1 MIKICFIV
9 DHYQYYGGVQQV
21 IRCILHYLD
30 RSQFIISL
38 VVLKDDIGLDYPDDV
53 EVYAL
58 RLRKIRYAIP
68 KLVSIIRKIQPDLIV
83 PSYEQTNIVT
93 IITHLISRI
102 PAKIIAWQ
110 HTHLSS
116 QLRYTVKSSCN
127 QYIMKLILNILY
139 KKCAKILVVSEEAKN
154 DLLKI
159 TTLDKTKLKVILN
172 PIDSERLKNL
182 MFEPINEEWLKS
194 ERKIPVLLA
203 VGRLVSGK
211 QFDHL
216 IKAVAILR
224 KKIRLRLIII
234 GSGNENPALRKLQG
248 ELGLDGVIKF
258 ISAQTNTIKYMSRVD
273 ALVFPSLWE
282 GLPIVLIEAMYAG
295 LPIVAYDCPS
305 GPSEIIDHGING
317 ILVKPN
323 NINDLAEAIEKVL
336 TNRELK
342 LSLAKAGKD
351 KAIEFYIT
359 EKIQEYESF
368 FVDVCNS
375 RI

>member
-21 IRCILHYLD
+21 VRCFLYYLD
-30 RSQFIISL
+30 RSRFEISF
-38 VVLKDDIGLDYPDDV
+38 VVLKDDIGLDYPKDV
-53 EVYAL
+53 EVHAL
-58 RLRKIRYAIP
+58 RLSKIRYAVP
-68 KLVSIIRKIQPDLIV
+68 KLVTILKNIRPDLIV
-83 PSYEQTNIVT
+83 PSYEETNIIT
-93 IITHLISRI
+93 IIAHLISRI
-102 PAKIIAWQ
+102 PARIIAWQ
-110 HTHLSS
+110 HIHLTS
-116 QLRYTVKSSCN
+116 QLKYAVKSGGTR
-127 QYIMKLILNILY
+127 YVMRLILNILY
-139 KKCAKILVVSEEAKN
+139 KKCAKILIVSEEAKN

-159 TTLDKTKLKVILN
+159 TSLNETKIKVIKN

-182 MFEPINEEWLKS
+182 ISEPVDDDWLNS
-194 ERKIPVLLA
+194 NREIPVILA
-203 VGRLVSGK
+203 VGRLVRQK

-216 IKAVAILR
+216 IRAVAILR

-234 GSGNENPALRKLQG
+234 GSGSENPALRKLQG

-282 GLPIVLIEAMYAG
+282 GFPIVLIEAMYAG